1 MPANQDFLPEEKAP
15 SGTPSIL
22 EAFLLVAPLLSDLYS
37 EDVTIGLCDTEKYL
51 MYIPGKTFT
60 LGNKP
65 GEPLRE
71 GDVIP
76 RAIKENA
83 IQKAYVPEDVFG
95 VPMIA
100 WAIPLRDENG
110 HVVGGIGVGASM
122 DRYNRLFDITSKLS
136 LAVDQVTTAVGELA
150 NTSTVLA
157 MNMNEISNK
166 SHEVLDYVKNIEKV
180 ASAVREVSD
189 HSQILG
195 LNAAIEA
202 ARAGDQGRGFAVVA
216 QEVRKLAANS
226 KQHTEVIKKTVLDID
241 TLFKKLDSSISNI
254 NEEAENQSALAEELA
269 ATMQEISNNAKL
281 LEKMSEDTLK
291 GNK

>member
-1 MPANQDFLPEEKAP
+1 MQTNEAALREEKEQ
-15 SGTPSIL
+15 SRLPSIL

-51 MYIPGKTFT
+51 LYIPGKTFS

-76 RAIKENA
+76 KAIKENRL
-83 IQKAYVPEDVFG
+83 QKAYVPEDVFG

-100 WAIPLRDENG
+100 WAIPLRDERG

-122 DRYNRLFDITSKLS
+122 DRYNTLFDITSKLS

-166 SHEVLDYVKNIEKV
+166 SHEVLNYVKDIEQV
-180 ASAVREVSD
+180 AAAVREISD

-226 KQHTEVIKKTVLDID
+226 KQHTEAIKKTIFDID
-241 TLFKKLDSSISNI
+241 TLIKQLDFSISNI
-254 NEEAENQSALAEELA
+254 NEEAENQSALTEELA

-291 GNK
+291 GNN

>member
-1 MPANQDFLPEEKAP
+1 MPAHKGSLSEEKDP
-15 SGTPSIL
+15 IGIPPIL

-76 RAIKENA
+76 KAIKENS

-100 WAIPLRDENG
+100 WAIPLRDETG
-110 HVVGGIGVGASM
+110 RVVGGIGVGASM
-122 DRYNRLFDITSKLS
+122 DRYNRLLDITYKLS

-150 NTSTVLA
+150 KTSTVLA

-180 ASAVREVSD
+180 STAVREVSD

-216 QEVRKLAANS
+216 QEIRKLAANS
-226 KQHTEVIKKTVLDID
+226 KQHTEVIKKTVHDID
-241 TLFKKLDSSISNI
+241 TLFKQLDSSISNI
-254 NEEAENQSALAEELA
+254 NEEAENQSALTEELA
-269 ATMQEISNNAKL
+269 ATMQEISNSTKL

-291 GNK
+291 GNY